1 MGAPMSTNRKPD
13 FRRLATEAKPILRE
27 RNVQCDAN
35 RVVPS
40 ETIEELK
47 DAGFFR
53 MMQPKRWGGY
63 ECHPLEFF
71 DAAIEVASACPST
84 AWVLGV
90 VAVHNWQLA
99 LFPEQAQKD
108 VWEGEHGLDTL
119 IASSYM
125 PVGKVTRAD
134 GGYRLSGKW
143 GFSSGSDHCQ
153 WTFLGAFGPKEEGK
167 PQDMFTLLL
176 PRSDYELIDDWFV
189 SGLRGT
195 GSKSVVVDG
204 AFVPEHRVHRMSDAF
219 RMKSPGNEVNT
230 SALYRVPFGQ
240 LFTRTVAT
248 PAIGM
253 LQGALDAYVNL
264 NKSRKGRA
272 DGKKAADDPFN
283 LETCARATLAIREV
297 RALMRND
304 WNEMVDKAEAG
315 EPIAVEDRVAYRA
328 NAGAA
333 TDRMVK
339 ALDDLFMASGG
350 SAIFLDQDIQRFF
363 QDIHGARA
371 HHANNPL
378 KTQRNYGGLLMG
390 EQTTDFFL

>member
-1 MGAPMSTNRKPD
+1 MATATKRDFVELARNIKPV
-13 FRRLATEAKPILRE
+13 LRE
-27 RNVQCDAN
+27 RNAKADAD
-35 RVVPS
+35 RVIPD

-47 DAGFFR
+47 DMGFFR
-53 MMQPKRWGGY
+53 MLQPRRWGGH
-63 ECHPLEFF
+63 ECHPVEFF

-90 VAVHNWQLA
+90 VGVHNWQLA
-99 LFPEQAQKD
+99 LFAEQAQKD
-108 VWEGEHGLDTL
+108 VWEGPDGLDTL

-125 PVGKVTRAD
+125 PVGKVTRAE

-153 WTFLGAFGPKEEGK
+153 WAFLGAFAPKEEGK
-167 PQDMFTLLL
+167 PPDMFTLLL
-176 PRSDYELIDDWFV
+176 PRSDYELVDDWFV
-189 SGLRGT
+189 SGLKGT
-195 GSKSVVVDG
+195 GSKSVVVRD
-204 AFVPEHRVHRMSDAF
+204 AFVPEHRVHRMSDAY
-219 RMKSPGNEVNT
+219 RLQSPGNEVNQ
-230 SALYRVPFGQ
+230 SPLYRVPFGQ

-253 LQGALDAYVNL
+253 LQGALEAYVTL
-264 NKSRKGRA
+264 NKDRKGRA
-272 DGKKAADDPFN
+272 DGKSASDDPFN
-283 LETCARATLAIREV
+283 LETCARATLAMREV
-297 RALMRND
+297 RALLRND
-304 WNEMVDKAEAG
+304 WNEMMSKAEAG
-315 EPIAVEDRVAYRA
+315 ERIGIEERVAYRA

-350 SAIFLDQDIQRFF
+350 SAIFLDQDVQRFF
-363 QDIHGARA
+363 QDIHAARA

>member
-1 MGAPMSTNRKPD
+1 MSMLTKPD
-13 FRRLATEAKPILRE
+13 FVKLARDAKSRLRE
-27 RNVQCDAN
+27 RNPRADAE
-35 RVVPS
+35 RVIPK

-47 DAGFFR
+47 EAGFFR

-71 DAAIEVASACPST
+71 DAAIEIASACPST

-108 VWEGEHGLDTL
+108 VWEGQNGLDTL

-125 PVGKVTRAD
+125 PVGKVTPDD

-153 WTFLGAFGPKEEGK
+153 WAFLGAFAPKEEGR
-167 PQDMFTLLL
+167 PPDMFTLLL

-189 SGLRGT
+189 SGLKGT
-195 GSKSVVVDG
+195 GSKSVKVDDV
-204 AFVPEHRVHRMSDAF
+204 FVPAHRVHRMSDAY
-219 RMKSPGNEVNT
+219 RLQSPGNDVNT
-230 SALYRVPFGQ
+230 SPLYRVPFGQ

-253 LQGALDAYVNL
+253 LQGALEAYLAL
-264 NKSRKGRA
+264 NRGRKGRA
-272 DGKKAADDPFN
+272 DGKSASDDPFN

-297 RALMRND
+297 RALLRND
-304 WNEMVDKAEAG
+304 WNEMMSKAEAG
-315 EPIAVEDRVAYRA
+315 ESIEVEDRVAYRA

-339 ALDDLFMASGG
+339 ALDELFMASGG

>member
-1 MGAPMSTNRKPD
+1 MSMLTKPD
-13 FRRLATEAKPILRE
+13 FVKLARDAKSRLRE
-27 RNVQCDAN
+27 RNPRADAE
-35 RVVPS
+35 RVIPK

-47 DAGFFR
+47 EAGFFR
-53 MMQPKRWGGY
+53 MMQPKHWGGY

-71 DAAIEVASACPST
+71 DAAIEIASACPST

-108 VWEGEHGLDTL
+108 VWEGQNGLDTL

-125 PVGKVTRAD
+125 PVGKVTPDD

-153 WTFLGAFGPKEEGK
+153 WAFLGAFAPKEEGR
-167 PQDMFTLLL
+167 PPDMFTLLL

-189 SGLRGT
+189 SGLKGT
-195 GSKSVVVDG
+195 GSKSVKVDDV
-204 AFVPEHRVHRMSDAF
+204 FVPAHRVHRMSDAY
-219 RMKSPGNEVNT
+219 RLQSPGNDVNT
-230 SALYRVPFGQ
+230 SPLYRVPFGQ

-253 LQGALDAYVNL
+253 LQGALEAYLAL
-264 NKSRKGRA
+264 NRGRKGRA
-272 DGKKAADDPFN
+272 DGKSASDDPFN

-297 RALMRND
+297 RALLRND
-304 WNEMVDKAEAG
+304 WNEMMSKAEAG
-315 EPIAVEDRVAYRA
+315 ESIEVEDRVAYRA

-339 ALDDLFMASGG
+339 ALDELFMASGG

>member
-1 MGAPMSTNRKPD
+1 MSPDSKPD
-13 FRRLATEAKPILRE
+13 FVKLASDAKGRLRE
-27 RNVQCDAN
+27 RNAKADAE
-35 RVVPS
+35 RVIPT
-40 ETIEELK
+40 ETIQELK
-47 DAGFFR
+47 DAGIFR

-63 ECHPLEFF
+63 ECHPVEFF
-71 DAAIEVASACPST
+71 DAAIEIASACPST

-99 LFPEQAQKD
+99 LFPERAQKD
-108 VWEGEHGLDTL
+108 VWEGETGVDTL

-125 PVGKVTRAD
+125 PVGKVTPTD
-134 GGYRLSGKW
+134 GGVRLSGRW

-153 WTFLGAFGPKEEGK
+153 WAFLGAFAPKEEGR
-167 PQDMFTLLL
+167 PPDMLTLLL

-189 SGLRGT
+189 SGLKGT
-195 GSKSVVVDG
+195 GSKSVKVDDV
-204 AFVPEHRVHRMSDAF
+204 FVPEHRLHRMSDAF
-219 RMKSPGNEVNT
+219 RLRSPGNEVNT
-230 SALYRVPFGQ
+230 GPLYRVPFGQ

-253 LQGALDAYVNL
+253 LQGALEAYLAL
-264 NKSRKGRA
+264 NRDRKGRA
-272 DGKKAADDPFN
+272 DGKIASDDPFN

-297 RALMRND
+297 RALLRND
-304 WNEMVDKAEAG
+304 WNEMMSKAESG
-315 EPIAVEDRVAYRA
+315 ESIEREDRIAYRA

-339 ALDDLFMASGG
+339 ALDELFMASGG
-350 SAIFLDQDIQRFF
+350 SAIFLDQAIQRFF

-390 EQTTDFFL
+390 EPTTDFFL

>member
-1 MGAPMSTNRKPD
+1 MSTTAKPD
-13 FRRLATEAKPILRE
+13 FVALARAAKPVLRE
-27 RNVQCDAN
+27 RSAKADTE
-35 RVVPS
+35 RVIPT
-40 ETIEELK
+40 ETIDELK
-47 DAGFFR
+47 TRGFFR
-53 MMQPKRWGGY
+53 MLQPKRWQGH

-90 VAVHNWQLA
+90 IGVHNWQLA

-108 VWEGEHGLDTL
+108 VWEGPRGADTL

-125 PVGKVTRAD
+125 PVGTVTRVA
-134 GGYRLSGKW
+134 GGYRLTGKW

-153 WTFLGAFGPKEEGK
+153 WTFLGAFAPKEEGK
-167 PQDMFTLLL
+167 PVDMLTLLL
-176 PRSDYELIDDWFV
+176 PREDYELVDDWFV
-189 SGLRGT
+189 SGLKGT
-195 GSKSVVVDG
+195 GSKSVVVED

-219 RMKSPGNEVNT
+219 RLQSPGNETNRGP
-230 SALYRVPFGQ
+230 LYRVPFGQ

-253 LQGALDAYVNL
+253 LQGALEAYVDL
-264 NKSRKGRA
+264 NKRRQGRA
-272 DGKKAADDPFN
+272 DGKKASEDPFN

-297 RALMRND
+297 RALMKND
-304 WNEMVDKAEAG
+304 WSEMMAKAEAN
-315 EPIAVEDRVAYRA
+315 EPIDVEERVAYRA

-363 QDIHGARA
+363 QDIHAARA

-378 KTQRNYGGLLMG
+378 KTQRNHGGLLMG
-390 EQTTDFFL
+390 GKTTDFFL

>member
-1 MGAPMSTNRKPD
+1 MTMNRKPD
-13 FRRLATEAKPILRE
+13 FVQLAIEAKPRLRE
-27 RNVQCDAN
+27 RNAKCDAE
-35 RVVPS
+35 RVVP
-40 ETIEELK
+40 EQTIRELK

-63 ECHPLEFF
+63 ECDPIEFF

-99 LFPEQAQKD
+99 LFPEQAQRD
-108 VWEGEHGLDTL
+108 VWEGPDGLDTL

-125 PVGKVTRAD
+125 PVGKVTRVE

-153 WTFLGAFGPKEEGK
+153 WTFLGALAPKEEGK
-167 PQDMFTLLL
+167 PQDMFTLLV

-189 SGLRGT
+189 SGLKGT
-195 GSKSVVVDG
+195 GSKSVVVDD

-219 RMKSPGNEVNT
+219 RLKSPGNETNPG
-230 SALYRVPFGQ
+230 ALYRVPFGQ

-248 PAIGM
+248 PAVGM
-253 LQGALDAYVNL
+253 LQGAVEAYVGL
-264 NKSRKGRA
+264 NKARKGRA
-272 DGKKAADDPFN
+272 DGKKATDDPHN
-283 LETCARATLAIREV
+283 LETCARATLAMREV

-304 WNEMVDKAEAG
+304 WDEMMAKAEAG
-315 EPIAVEDRVAYRA
+315 EPIPVEDRVAYRA

-339 ALDDLFMASGG
+339 ALDELFMASGG

-378 KTQRNYGGLLMG
+378 KTQRNSGGLLMG
-390 EQTTDFFL
+390 ESTSDFFL

>member
-1 MGAPMSTNRKPD
+1 MSPDSKPD
-13 FRRLATEAKPILRE
+13 FVKLASDAKGRLRE
-27 RNVQCDAN
+27 RNAKADAE
-35 RVVPS
+35 RVIPT
-40 ETIEELK
+40 ETIQELK

-63 ECHPLEFF
+63 ECHPVEFF
-71 DAAIEVASACPST
+71 DAAIEIASACPST

-108 VWEGEHGLDTL
+108 VWEGENGVDTL

-125 PVGKVTRAD
+125 PVGKVTPTD
-134 GGYRLSGKW
+134 GGVRLSGRW

-153 WTFLGAFGPKEEGK
+153 WVFLGAFAPKEEDR
-167 PQDMFTLLL
+167 PPDMFTLLL

-189 SGLRGT
+189 SGLKGT
-195 GSKSVVVDG
+195 GSKSVKVDDV
-204 AFVPEHRVHRMSDAF
+204 FVPEHRLHRMSDAF
-219 RMKSPGNEVNT
+219 RLRSPGNEVNT
-230 SALYRVPFGQ
+230 GPLYRVPFGQ

-253 LQGALDAYVNL
+253 LQGALEAYLAL
-264 NKSRKGRA
+264 NRDRKGRA
-272 DGKKAADDPFN
+272 DGKSASDDPFN

-297 RALMRND
+297 RALLRND
-304 WNEMVDKAEAG
+304 WNEMMSKAESG
-315 EPIAVEDRVAYRA
+315 ESIELEDRVAYRA

-339 ALDDLFMASGG
+339 ALDELFMASGG

-390 EQTTDFFL
+390 EPTTDFFL

>member
-1 MGAPMSTNRKPD
+1 MSNAPKPD
-13 FRRLATEAKPILRE
+13 FVKLACDAKPTLRE
-27 RNVQCDAN
+27 RNEKADAD
-35 RVVPS
+35 RVIPD
-40 ETIEELK
+40 ETIREFK

-63 ECHPLEFF
+63 ECHPIEFF

-108 VWEGEHGLDTL
+108 VWESENGLDTL
-119 IASSYM
+119 TASSYM
-125 PVGKVTRAD
+125 PVGKVTHAD

-153 WTFLGAFGPKEEGK
+153 WTFLGAYAPKEEGK
-167 PQDMFTLLL
+167 PQDMFTLLV
-176 PRSDYELIDDWFV
+176 PRSDYELVDDWFV
-189 SGLRGT
+189 SGLKGT
-195 GSKSVVVDG
+195 GSKSVVVDD
-204 AFVPEHRVHRMSDAF
+204 AFVPEHRVHRMSDAY
-219 RMKSPGNEVNT
+219 RLQSPGNETNP
-230 SALYRVPFGQ
+230 SPLYRVPFGQ

-253 LQGALDAYVNL
+253 LQGALEAYVEL

-272 DGKKAADDPFN
+272 DGKKAADDPYN
-283 LETCARATLAIREV
+283 LETCARATLAMREV
-297 RALMRND
+297 RALLRND
-304 WNEMVDKAEAG
+304 WNEMMAKAEAG
-315 EPIAVEDRVAYRA
+315 ERIEIEDRVAYRA

-378 KTQRNYGGLLMG
+378 KTQRNYGGLMMG

>member
-1 MGAPMSTNRKPD
+1 MSMSTKPD
-13 FRRLATEAKPILRE
+13 FVKLARDAKSRLRE
-27 RNVQCDAN
+27 RNARADAE
-35 RVVPS
+35 RVIPK

-47 DAGFFR
+47 EAGFFR
-53 MMQPKRWGGY
+53 MMQPKSWGGY

-71 DAAIEVASACPST
+71 DAAIEIASACPST

-108 VWEGEHGLDTL
+108 VWEGQNGLDTL

-125 PVGKVTRAD
+125 PVGKVTPDD

-153 WTFLGAFGPKEEGK
+153 WAFLGAFAPKEEGR
-167 PQDMFTLLL
+167 PPDMFTLLL

-189 SGLRGT
+189 SGLKGT
-195 GSKSVVVDG
+195 GSKSVKVDDV
-204 AFVPEHRVHRMSDAF
+204 FVPAHRVHRMSDAY
-219 RMKSPGNEVNT
+219 RLQSPGNDVNT
-230 SALYRVPFGQ
+230 SPLYRVPFGQ

-253 LQGALDAYVNL
+253 LQGALEAYLAL
-264 NKSRKGRA
+264 NRRRKGRA
-272 DGKKAADDPFN
+272 DGKSASDDPFN

-297 RALMRND
+297 RALLRND
-304 WNEMVDKAEAG
+304 WNEMMSKAEAG
-315 EPIAVEDRVAYRA
+315 ESIEVEDRVAYRA

-339 ALDDLFMASGG
+339 ALDELFMASGG